1 MLNTNYDIALL
12 GLFAP
17 VTATATYTNSTG
29 STATLAAG
37 TLVGRVVAT
46 NKILPQVSSAT
57 DGSQDPIGILAA
69 NYTVANGAT
78 VTLTF
83 YIQGE
88 FDASL
93 ITFGGSDTLATNIT
107 VTGVIFGTLGDRLAG
122 KGMIL
127 RNVNQ
132 INYIA
137 QQA

>member
-29 STATLAAG
+29 STAALAAG
-37 TLVGRVVAT
+37 TLVGRVVAN